1 MRRRAVLIG
10 LASCGLAG
18 YGLTGCGPTVSQE
31 TAALTLAPDSLAV
44 RQIQTRRFD
53 TADEQLMLRAS
64 AAVLQDLGFS
74 IDETT
79 PGAGLIIGS
88 ATRSALG
95 PRQLGGQKLASLL
108 GAPGGW
114 GPRELIRVSI
124 ITQALGGGR
133 GVTVRA
139 TFQRVLGNGADMA
152 MANETINDPM
162 LYQAFFDRLAQSAFL
177 EAHAI

>member
-1 MRRRAVLIG
+1 MVLIG
-10 LASCGLAG
+10 LATLA
-18 YGLTGCGPTVSQE
+18 GCGPSVPQE
-31 TAALTLAPDSLAV
+31 TAALTLPPDSLAV

-95 PRQLGGQKLASLL
+95 SRQLGGQPLQSLF
-108 GAPGGW
+108 GAPAGGW
-114 GPRELIRVSI
+114 GPRQLIRVSI
-124 ITQALGGGR
+124 ITRALDSGR

-139 TFQRVLGNGADMA
+139 TFQRVLRNGADMV
-152 MANETINDPM
+152 MGSESIDDPK

-177 EAHAI
+177 EAHTI

>member
-1 MRRRAVLIG
+1 MHRRAVLIG
-10 LASCGLAG
+10 LAALA
-18 YGLTGCGPTVSQE
+18 GCGPSVPQE

-53 TADEQLMLRAS
+53 TADERLMLRAS

-74 IDETT
+74 IDATT

-88 ATRSALG
+88 ATRSTLSAGRLG
-95 PRQLGGQKLASLL
+95 AQPLASLF
-108 GAPGGW
+108 GASAGGW
-114 GPRELIRVSI
+114 GPRQLIRVSI
-124 ITQALGGGR
+124 IARALGGGQ

-139 TFQRVLGNGADMA
+139 TFQRALRNGAGMVMGSASID
-152 MANETINDPM
+152 DPM